1 MIKFLPFLVLMLS
14 CSSNAPKEV
23 LDTAYTIIFKSEMG
37 GSEKAGHLLIQD
49 NETYIQF
56 IESLKLDESQYANFL
71 KVDFKKKNVLVL
83 YQGQKNSGGYTID
96 IESVSNNDNTIVVKK
111 SEIGPKKG
119 EMATTVM
126 TTPYCVALI
135 PKGNKLIIE

>member
-1 MIKFLPFLVLMLS
+1 MLS

-23 LDTAYTIIFKSEMG
+23 LDTTYTIIFKSEMG
-37 GSEKAGHLLIQD
+37 GYEKAGHLLIQD

-83 YQGQKNSGGYTID
+83 YQGQKNSGGYAID

>member
-1 MIKFLPFLVLMLS
+1 MLS

-23 LDTAYTIIFKSEMG
+23 LDTTYTIIFKSEMG

-126 TTPYCVALI
+126 TAPYCVALI

>member
-1 MIKFLPFLVLMLS
+1 
-14 CSSNAPKEV
+14 
-23 LDTAYTIIFKSEMG
+23 MG
-37 GSEKAGHLLIQD
+37 GPEKAGHLLIQD

-56 IESLKLDESQYANFL
+56 IESLKLDEWQYANFL

-126 TTPYCVALI
+126 TAPYCVALI